1 MNFPTKLRRVAFVL
15 LVLAILNA
23 PFVLWVVYATH
34 LGVSE
39 PDSTHTFSVS
49 FRGGKR
55 FYAPFVGAY
64 VVFSGVLGCAAG
76 GLLVLRRLFPET
88 DD

>member
-1 MNFPTKLRRVAFVL
+1 MSFQAKLRRVALVM

-39 PDSTHTFSVS
+39 PDSTHRFSVS
-49 FRGGKR
+49 VRGGKR
-55 FYAPFVGAY
+55 FYDPFVGAY

-76 GLLVLRRLFPET
+76 ALLILRRVFPET
-88 DD
+88 SD